1 MILLHSGKLLEY
13 PDNPFSEEALIMRAE
28 VQFNLQ
34 QFADALA
41 SYKILKE
48 KATTADRRLL
58 AETGMLRC
66 AHLIKDDA
74 ETIHA
79 ATALLAEAKLTP
91 ELANEALY
99 YRAKSYMNK
108 KADKK
113 ALADLQTL
121 AKDTRNL
128 YGAEAKYLVAQQYY
142 TAGEYAAAEKELL
155 DYIER
160 SIPTHIGWHV
170 ASSFCR
176 MYTWLWTKKLDA
188 RQYLLS
194 LQQNYHA
201 TMTLKA

>member
-99 YRAKSYMNK
+99 YRAKSYMNQ

-142 TAGEYAAAEKELL
+142 TPESSRSR
-155 DYIER
+155 ER
-160 SIPTHIGWHV
+160 CTRLPLNGVLPTPYWL
-170 ASSFCR
+170 ARSFVLRR
-176 MYTWLWTKKLDA
+176 MYTWLWTK
-188 RQYLLS
+188 S
-194 LQQNYHA
+194 WMHGNIC
-201 TMTLKA
+201 